1 MLHCFEVGNVH
12 PMLPLQDHKRS
23 DHLRDQGQPKN
34 RKCPVRTVPLNAIVK
49 PSFDPNYLHLS
60 QLQKVRS
67 HAFIY
72 DLVHIVP
79 TELIYPFSSNFRTP
93 PTSLIKATGFAIIPV
108 ARCNVYAQDIAG
120 FNHRIKQQTPLKVP
134 SFIYTHVIQYHV
146 TLYIVYTL

>member
-1 MLHCFEVGNVH
+1 VFSFLPSLKLNSKISWSLLPNGALHETVIVQMLHCLEVGNIH

-34 RKCPVRTVPLNAIVK
+34 SKCPVRTVPLNAIVK

-67 HAFIY
+67 HASIY
-72 DLVHIVP
+72 DLVHLVP
-79 TELIYPFSSNFRTP
+79 TELISPFASNFRTP

-108 ARCNVYAQDIAG
+108 ARCNVYA
-120 FNHRIKQQTPLKVP
+120 
-134 SFIYTHVIQYHV
+134 
-146 TLYIVYTL
+146 